1 MKTIIEPFK
10 IKSVEP
16 ISMNSKSDRIKRELY
31 EAMELISTTDK
42 GPKEQNNSIG
52 CSIKWKQ

>member
-16 ISMNSKSDRIKRELY
+16 IHINSKSDRSK
-31 EAMELISTTDK
+31 LIENADYNLFQLLAYSSFFGLFSLFKKIEVTK
-42 GPKEQNNSIG
+42 
-52 CSIKWKQ
+52 